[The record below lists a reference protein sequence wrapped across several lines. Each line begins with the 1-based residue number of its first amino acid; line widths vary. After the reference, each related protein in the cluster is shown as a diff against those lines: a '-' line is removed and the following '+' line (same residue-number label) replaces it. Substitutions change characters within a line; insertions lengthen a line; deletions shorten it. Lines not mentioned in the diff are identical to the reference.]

1 MIDKTYR
8 TVAQLIDILRSRG
21 MVIEDGAPHDTA
33 MRILETENYYNIVN
47 GYKDLFLSPA
57 SAPSQE
63 HYRNGTTF
71 EELYAL
77 YQFDRDIR
85 HIYLKYLLKV
95 ENTFKSV
102 LAHEFSAL
110 YGHDN
115 YLKLENF
122 DAVPDNISSIIKLF
136 GDIQQETARQMSK
149 HHQAVTHYLSEYGYI
164 PLWVLV
170 NVLPFGKVTMFYK
183 LMKPQDKQNIA
194 RKFHV
199 DAKELHKYMSLCG
212 LARNQC
218 AHDERFFDLKFRW
231 HLHTRSIANFSCL
244 GLERDKSGSYP
255 SGTNDVSAIGI
266 VFARLLGTADTAEF
280 IASMSA
286 AFSKLEQQLHTISI
300 KDVMRIMGYPA
311 AWERLQQLAR

>member
-57 SAPSQE
+57 STPSQE

-149 HHQAVTHYLSEYGYI
+149 HHQAVTH
-164 PLWVLV
+164 
-170 NVLPFGKVTMFYK
+170 
-183 LMKPQDKQNIA
+183 
-194 RKFHV
+194 
-199 DAKELHKYMSLCG
+199 
-212 LARNQC
+212 
-218 AHDERFFDLKFRW
+218 
-231 HLHTRSIANFSCL
+231 
-244 GLERDKSGSYP
+244 
-255 SGTNDVSAIGI
+255 SGTNDVYAIGI

>member
-136 GDIQQETARQMSK
+136 GDIQQEMARQMSK

-170 NVLPFGKVTMFYK
+170 NVLTFGKVTMFYK

-218 AHDERFFDLKFRW
+218 AHDERFL
-231 HLHTRSIANFSCL
+231 T
-244 GLERDKSGSYP
+244 
-255 SGTNDVSAIGI
+255 
-266 VFARLLGTADTAEF
+266 
-280 IASMSA
+280 
-286 AFSKLEQQLHTISI
+286 
-300 KDVMRIMGYPA
+300 
-311 AWERLQQLAR
+311 

>member
-1 MIDKTYR
+1 MIDKAYH
-8 TVAQLIDILRSRG
+8 TVDQLIEILRGRG
-21 MVIEDGAPHDTA
+21 MVIEDGPQRDTA

-47 GYKDLFLSPA
+47 GYKDLFLQVPVTS
-57 SAPSQE
+57 E
-63 HYRNGTTF
+63 ERYLKGTSF

-77 YQFDRDIR
+77 YQFDRDVR

-95 ENTFKSV
+95 ENAFKSV

-122 DAVPDNISSIIKLF
+122 DNVSENIGPIIKLF

-170 NVLPFGKVTMFYK
+170 NVLTFGKVTMFYK
-183 LMKPQDKQNIA
+183 LMKPQDKQSIA

-199 DAKELHKYMSLCG
+199 DEKELHKYMNLCG

-231 HLHTRSIANFSCL
+231 HLHTRSIGNFSCL
-244 GLERDKSGSYP
+244 ELARDKSGSYP
-255 SGTNDVSAIGI
+255 SGTNDVYAIGI
-266 VFARLLGTADTAEF
+266 VFARLLGTADTTEF

-286 AFSKLEQQLHTISI
+286 AFSELEKQLHTISS
-300 KDVMRIMGYPA
+300 KDVMRIMGYPDT
-311 AWERLQQLAR
+311 WKRLQQLAR

>member
-122 DAVPDNISSIIKLF
+122 DAVRRHPAGDGAANEQASSGRHTLFIGVWLYSLMGLGERPD
-136 GDIQQETARQMSK
+136 
-149 HHQAVTHYLSEYGYI
+149 
-164 PLWVLV
+164 LWQGHDVL
-170 NVLPFGKVTMFYK
+170 
-183 LMKPQDKQNIA
+183 
-194 RKFHV
+194 
-199 DAKELHKYMSLCG
+199 
-212 LARNQC
+212 
-218 AHDERFFDLKFRW
+218 
-231 HLHTRSIANFSCL
+231 
-244 GLERDKSGSYP
+244 
-255 SGTNDVSAIGI
+255 
-266 VFARLLGTADTAEF
+266 
-280 IASMSA
+280 
-286 AFSKLEQQLHTISI
+286 
-300 KDVMRIMGYPA
+300 
-311 AWERLQQLAR
+311 

>member
-71 EELYAL
+71 EEPYAL

-122 DAVPDNISSIIKLF
+122 DAVPDNIRSIIKLF
-136 GDIQQETARQMSK
+136 GDIQQEMARQMSK

-170 NVLPFGKVTMFYK
+170 NVLTFGKVTMFYN
-183 LMKPQDKQNIA
+183 LMKPKDKQNIA

-231 HLHTRSIANFSCL
+231 HLHTRSVANFSCL

-255 SGTNDVSAIGI
+255 SGTNDVYAIGI

>member
-122 DAVPDNISSIIKLF
+122 DAVPDNIRSIIKLF
-136 GDIQQETARQMSK
+136 GDIQQEMARQMSK

-170 NVLPFGKVTMFYK
+170 NVLTFGKVTMFYN

-255 SGTNDVSAIGI
+255 SGTNDVYAIGI

>member
-1 MIDKTYR
+1 
-8 TVAQLIDILRSRG
+8 
-21 MVIEDGAPHDTA
+21 
-33 MRILETENYYNIVN
+33 
-47 GYKDLFLSPA
+47 
-57 SAPSQE
+57 
-63 HYRNGTTF
+63 
-71 EELYAL
+71 
-77 YQFDRDIR
+77 
-85 HIYLKYLLKV
+85 
-95 ENTFKSV
+95 
-102 LAHEFSAL
+102 
-110 YGHDN
+110 
-115 YLKLENF
+115 
-122 DAVPDNISSIIKLF
+122 
-136 GDIQQETARQMSK
+136 MSK

-170 NVLPFGKVTMFYK
+170 NVLTFGKVTMFYK
-183 LMKPQDKQNIA
+183 LMKPQGKQNIA

-255 SGTNDVSAIGI
+255 SGTNDVYAIGI